1 MKGPEV
7 TSGFKVIA
15 SNTSNDDVKVIS
27 IESDEEETEEDVF
40 EQFRKEIDVE
50 RGDVVVG
57 SGASENIVR
66 SYALKSNKREGKK
79 K

>member
-66 SYALKSNKREGKK
+66 SYALKSNKRKGKK

>member
-1 MKGPEV
+1 MSEAPL
-7 TSGFKVIA
+7 
-15 SNTSNDDVKVIS
+15 
-27 IESDEEETEEDVF
+27 EEGDG
-40 EQFRKEIDVE
+40 E

-66 SYALKSNKREGKK
+66 SYALKSNKRKGKK